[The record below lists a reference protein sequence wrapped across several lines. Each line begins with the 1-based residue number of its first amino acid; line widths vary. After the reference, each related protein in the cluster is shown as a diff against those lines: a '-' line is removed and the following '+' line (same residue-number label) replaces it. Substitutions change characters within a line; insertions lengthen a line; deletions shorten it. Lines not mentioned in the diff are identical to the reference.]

1 MNTSPVTTPS
11 KLGILGGTFDPPH
24 LGHLILAEAAYEAL
38 GLTCVLFLPAA
49 DPPHKFTQ
57 PITPIKHR
65 MAMLRAAMTANPH
78 FAVSDVDA
86 TRPGPQYTVDTL
98 AILHAQ
104 RPKADLYFLMGGDSL
119 RDFLSWRD
127 PVGIIRQA
135 RLAVMRRPGST
146 VDLTALAEKL
156 PGIADRVLFVD
167 APVIGI
173 AATTLRER
181 VRAGLSIRYQ
191 VPKAVERYI
200 AEHGLYR
207 DADSA
212 LTSSKR

>member
-1 MNTSPVTTPS
+1 MNPSPTNVPAP

-38 GLTCVLFLPAA
+38 GLTCVLFTPAA
-49 DPPHKFTQ
+49 DPPHKSSQ
-57 PITPIKHR
+57 PITPVKHR
-65 MAMLRAAMTANPH
+65 LAMLRAAITGNPH

-86 TRPGPQYTVDTL
+86 TRAGPQYTVDTL

-104 RPKADLYFLMGGDSL
+104 RPKANLYFLMGGDSL

-127 PVGIIRQA
+127 PGGIVRQA
-135 RLAVMRRPGST
+135 QLAVMRRPGST
-146 VDLTALAEKL
+146 VDLSALSEQL
-156 PGIADRVLFVD
+156 PGIVDRVIFVD

-191 VPKAVERYI
+191 VPKTVEKYI
-200 AEHGLYR
+200 AEHGLYT
-207 DADSA
+207 DQ
-212 LTSSKR
+212 T

>member
-1 MNTSPVTTPS
+1 MGLSPAITPS
-11 KLGILGGTFDPPH
+11 AKLGILGGTFDPPH
-24 LGHLILAEAAYEAL
+24 LGHLILAETAYEAL
-38 GLTCVLFLPAA
+38 GLSCVLFLPAA
-49 DPPHKFTQ
+49 DPPHKFSQ
-57 PITPIKHR
+57 PITPVKHR
-65 MAMLRAAMTANPH
+65 VAMLRAAITGNPH

-86 TRPGPQYTVDTL
+86 TRAGPQYTVDTL

-119 RDFLSWRD
+119 HDFLSWRD
-127 PVGIIRQA
+127 PAGIIRQA
-135 RLAVMRRPGST
+135 QLAVMRRPGSII
-146 VDLTALAEKL
+146 DLTGMAEKL
-156 PGIADRVLFVD
+156 PGITDRVLFVD

-207 DADSA
+207 EP
-212 LTSSKR
+212 